1 MTIDHRV
8 KEIRNK
14 HGLTHTAFAK
24 IAGVSRQL
32 VYNWYNQGTSPSA
45 DAVLR
50 ISRTLD
56 ISPYWFLY
64 GKGDMYV
71 VKGQQEKIAELLV
84 DLSDA
89 DKELLEIFLRGLRVS
104 RALG

>member
-1 MTIDHRV
+1 
-8 KEIRNK
+8 
-14 HGLTHTAFAK
+14 
-24 IAGVSRQL
+24 
-32 VYNWYNQGTSPSA
+32 
-45 DAVLR
+45 
-50 ISRTLD
+50 
-56 ISPYWFLY
+56 
-64 GKGDMYV
+64 MYV